1 MKSIITLSLVL
12 GLLMCFSVSAQS
24 IERQVIG
31 SAGTVFNAGGY
42 EMSFTVGETKV
53 SSYNAGGHW
62 LTEGFQQ
69 GDLGIPIGIEEPT
82 IFEEIGVTVYP
93 NPFTEHFT
101 LELTDENI
109 KDYDVAVYDM
119 IGQLINVDKMNRG
132 NKVEVHL
139 KSASTGIY
147 FVRISK
153 DNTKGRTIKLNKVLY

>member
-1 MKSIITLSLVL
+1 
-12 GLLMCFSVSAQS
+12 MCFSVSAQS

-69 GDLGIPIGIEEPT
+69 GDLLITGINPGIEPT
-82 IFEEIGVTVYP
+82 IFEEIGVSVYP

-101 LELTDENI
+101 IELTDENI
-109 KDYDVAVYDM
+109 KDFDVAVYDM
-119 IGQLINVDKMNRG
+119 IGKVVNVEKMNKG

-139 KSASTGIY
+139 KGASTGIY

-153 DNTKGRTIKLNKVLY
+153 HNAKGRTIKLNKVLY

>member
-1 MKSIITLSLVL
+1 MRFNITLSLIL
-12 GLLMCFSVSAQS
+12 GMIVGFSLSAQS

-53 SSYNAGGHW
+53 SSYNSGGHW

-69 GDLGIPIGIEEPT
+69 GELSVNTGIKDNAVYEEL
-82 IFEEIGVTVYP
+82 GVTVYP

-119 IGQLINVDKMNRG
+119 IGKVVNVDKMNKG

-139 KSASTGIY
+139 KGASTGIY

-153 DNTKGRTIKLNKVLY
+153 GNTRGRTIKLNKVLY